1 MELFHVVDDA
11 FVILRTRGVYKQAKL
26 YLKGNDYYA
35 GVAGGYVR
43 ILRYNATSNPNVSV
57 VEFPDELRR

>member
-26 YLKGNDYYA
+26 YQRGKDYYA

-43 ILRYNATSNPNVSV
+43 ILRHNGTSNPNVSV
-57 VEFPDELRR
+57 VDFPEDLRP